1 MDSTEIG
8 KVRGQ
13 HLVMDREKREPDC
26 RLSVKLTPQV
36 DGAME
41 YWQKEMSISCWS
53 SD

>member
-13 HLVMDREKREPDC
+13 HLVMDCEKREPDC
-26 RLSVKLTPQV
+26 RLSVKRTQQV

-41 YWQKEMSISCWS
+41 YWQKQMSVSCRS